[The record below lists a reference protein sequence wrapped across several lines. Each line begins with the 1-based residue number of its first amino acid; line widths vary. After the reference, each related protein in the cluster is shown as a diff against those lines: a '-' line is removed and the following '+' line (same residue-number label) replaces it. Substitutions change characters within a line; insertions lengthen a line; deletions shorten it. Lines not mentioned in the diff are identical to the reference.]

1 LATFWFALGF
11 CWYAKVFYKKPIS
24 DVNHPLVNKKR
35 GGFNSTEGNRENE
48 QKVQPMLTVED
59 LLSLPTNELM
69 SRLGTSTTGL
79 NSEEAEKR
87 LELYGRN
94 EFARK
99 KKRAAI
105 FNFLS
110 RFKSPLVIILMIAG
124 GVSAALQSYAST
136 IVIYIMVFLSVTL
149 AYYQENNAS
158 KAAELLRE
166 KVATLATVVRD
177 KTKQEMKL
185 ALIVPGDI
193 IYLSAGDITPADAR
207 IIEAK
212 DLFVNQSAL
221 TGESFPIEKTPA
233 PVKGKGASITEW
245 NNYLFMGTSVVSGS
259 ATAVVVRTGGL
270 TEYGKIA
277 AKLVEKAPETEFE
290 RGTKQFG
297 FLIMQ
302 VTFLLVMFV
311 FMINALLHPDAQG
324 ILQALLFAVA
334 LAVGL
339 TPELLPMIITINLSK
354 GAQAMSK
361 KGVIVKRLSS
371 IETFGSMNV
380 LCTDKTGTLT
390 ENQIKLILHIDMM
403 GKDDQKV
410 LLYSYLNSR
419 FQTGLRSPLD
429 EAILKHEE
437 LDVSQFQKIDE
448 VPFDFV
454 RRRVSVVVEQERKRF
469 FIAKGA
475 PEEILKVCGYYE
487 LEEVVADLSEST
499 RQRIQQ
505 KYLDLSAEGLR
516 VLGVASKKLIE
527 EKNVYSIN
535 DESKMTFLGF
545 VAFLDPPKETA
556 KQSLQ
561 LLSDAKV
568 ELKILTGDNELVT
581 RKVCS
586 ELGFE
591 VKGVVLGNEI
601 AMMTDEAL
609 AAVVEDANVFARVT
623 PAQKDRIINV
633 LKTNGHVVGFMGDG
647 INDAPSLKTSDV
659 GISVNNAVD
668 VARESADIILLQN
681 DLTVLGEGVLEG
693 RKTFGNTMKYIMM
706 GVSSNF
712 GNMFSAAGGSIFLPF
727 LPMLP
732 IQILLN
738 NLLYDTSQTVM
749 TTDNVDA
756 EYIEKPKRW
765 DISFIRR
772 FMIIIGPVSSL
783 FDYATFFTMLFI
795 FFPMIQSIP
804 AGYSGTLAQ
813 YQASI
818 FQTAWFIESLCSQ
831 TLVVLIIRTRRV
843 PFYKSKPSRYLSL
856 MLLSVISF
864 AIIVPYTPVGAFFG
878 FVPPP
883 PAFYLAL
890 AGILS
895 AYAVLA
901 ETVKKLFYKHYGNR
915 VEQVLV
921 PKRKTIYTSRSAKF
935 MQNTIAVLSLRPEN
949 DISIESLTDDLKSIS
964 NYPFYP
970 DELVRNLQYLR
981 RSGLISVDW
990 QSRIIK
996 REKSL
1001 SEYVKKDVFA
1011 SENWQ
1016 TVAIDW
1022 RTVSILI
1029 QSRYHVLNVEYH
1041 DLFQQNK
1048 ENGRSA

>member
-1 LATFWFALGF
+1 MGT
-11 CWYAKVFYKKPIS
+11 AKFNNLEKAQ
-24 DVNHPLVNKKR
+24 NK
-35 GGFNSTEGNRENE
+35 NVAH
-48 QKVQPMLTVED
+48 VQPMLSAEEI
-59 LLSLPTNELM
+59 LSLPTTELLA
-69 SRLGTSTTGL
+69 RLNTSTTGL
-79 NSEEAEKR
+79 SSQEAEKR
-87 LELYGRN
+87 LEVYGRN
-94 EFARK
+94 ELAKK

-105 FNFLS
+105 LNFLS

-124 GVSAALQSYAST
+124 AISAALGSIPSV
-136 IVIYIMVFLSVTL
+136 IVIYTMVFLSVSL

-166 KVATLATVVRD
+166 KVATSATVLRD
-177 KTKQEMKL
+177 NVKQEIKL
-185 ALIVPGDI
+185 PLIVPGDI
-193 IYLSAGDITPADAR
+193 IHLSVGDITPADAKV
-207 IIEAK
+207 IEAK

-221 TGESFPIEKTPA
+221 TGESFPVEKTPA
-233 PVKGKGASITEW
+233 PVKSEEASITEW
-245 NNYLFMGTSVVSGS
+245 NNYFFMGTSIVSGT
-259 ATAVVVRTGGL
+259 ATAVVVRTGGS

-277 AKLVEKAPETEFE
+277 QRLVEKAPETEFE
-290 RGTKQFG
+290 IGIKKFG

-302 VTFLLVMFV
+302 VTFLLVLFV
-311 FMINALLHPDAQG
+311 FMINALLHPNAEG

-354 GAQAMSK
+354 GAMAMSK

-371 IETFGSMNV
+371 IETFGSINV

-390 ENQIKLILHIDMM
+390 ENQIKLILHIDIE
-403 GKDDQKV
+403 GKDDEKV

-419 FQTGLRSPLD
+419 LQTGLKSPLD

-437 LDVSQFQKIDE
+437 IHVSKFQKIDE

-454 RRRVSVVVEQERKRF
+454 RRRVSVVVEQERQRF

-475 PEEILKVCGYYE
+475 PEEILKVCSYYE
-487 LEEVVADLSEST
+487 LEGVISDLSEGT
-499 RQRIQQ
+499 RKKTEQ

-516 VLGVASKKLIE
+516 VLGIACKNLKE
-527 EKNVYSIN
+527 EKAVYSIN
-535 DESKMTFLGF
+535 DENDMTFLGF

-561 LLSDAKV
+561 LLSKAGV

-601 AMMTDEAL
+601 SNMSDETL
-609 AAVVEDANVFARVT
+609 AAVVEEANVFARVT
-623 PAQKDRIINV
+623 PAQKDRIINL
-633 LKTNGHVVGFMGDG
+633 LKLNGHVVGFMGDG
-647 INDAPSLKTSDV
+647 INDAPSLKASDV
-659 GISVNNAVD
+659 GVSVNNAVD
-668 VARESADIILLQN
+668 VAKESASIILLKN

-712 GNMFSAAGGSIFLPF
+712 GNMFSAAGGSLFLPF

-738 NLLYDTSQTVM
+738 NLLYDTSQTVL

-772 FMIIIGPVSSL
+772 FMVTLGPVSSL
-783 FDYATFFTMLFI
+783 FDYATFFTMLFV
-795 FFPMIQSIP
+795 FN
-804 AGYSGTLAQ
+804 AWTN
-813 YQASI
+813 ASL
-818 FQTAWFIESLCSQ
+818 FQTTWFIESLCSQ
-831 TLVVLIIRTRRV
+831 TLVVLIIRTRKV
-843 PFYKSKPSRYLSL
+843 PFYKSKPSKYLTI
-856 MLLSVISF
+856 MLLTVISF

-883 PAFYLAL
+883 PVFYLAL
-890 AGILS
+890 AGILG
-895 AYAVLA
+895 AYALLA
-901 ETVKKLFYKHYGNR
+901 ETVKRWFYKHNAYR

-921 PKRKTIYTSRSAKF
+921 PKRKTGYSSRTAKF
-935 MQNTIAVLSLRPEN
+935 MQDMVAVISLRFE
-949 DISIESLTDDLKSIS
+949 DEISIDSLTEDLNSAI
-964 NYPFYP
+964 NYPINSNQII
-970 DELVRNLQYLR
+970 RNLQHLR

-990 QSRIIK
+990 HRRTIK
-996 REKSL
+996 REKAIK
-1001 SEYVKKDVFA
+1001 EYVRKNVIA
-1011 SENWQ
+1011 GEMWPII
-1016 TVAIDW
+1016 AEDW
-1022 RTVSILI
+1022 LRISTLI
-1029 QSRYHVLNVEYH
+1029 QNKRNTVNAEYQE
-1041 DLFQQNK
+1041 LLISK
-1048 ENGRSA
+1048 EK